1 MGAPTNKGYLSG
13 NSIVSATGYPLYH
26 LDFLLL
32 ILSTFHL
39 GTVSAA
45 TCLVIISEEIYKKR
59 LVSQTIAPTA
69 ASSSEAI
76 TDNNYL
82 LSLPFMPHGGHKT

>member
-1 MGAPTNKGYLSG
+1 MGAPANKRYLSG
-13 NSIVSATGYPLYH
+13 ISIASTTGYPLYH

-32 ILSTFHL
+32 MVSTFHL
-39 GTVSAA
+39 VTVSAGN
-45 TCLVIISEEIYKKR
+45 CLVIISGEIFKNR

-76 TDNNYL
+76 TDNDHL
-82 LSLPFMPHGGHKT
+82 LCLPSMLHGGHKT